1 MCYDAVIIAP
11 AHACAGPSSPTIDH
25 HPAQTDFTAENK
37 TVDTFS
43 IPLAMNAWREILAR
57 IFDGFKAQDN
67 VSPEWLINPATRR
80 RLKLDRLYPDAGV
93 AIRFAGLT
101 AKGQRPSDWDIM
113 ENEQRD
119 QTRAELCRINGVQ
132 LAVINPADDPLKQM
146 DTLLRILSRASR
158 VLAQGPR
165 SDRDKKRWMPE
176 LSEARMRGSELRTLI
191 SKSPDQMMANLGEA
205 WRDRET
211 QMTVGGRPG
220 NGAAVP
226 APPVK
231 VSIGSAG
238 GFSTGQ
244 RVRHNHFGDG
254 VITDV
259 TDTSDD
265 KQISVLFDAAEERTF
280 LLSLVADKLEA
291 IAD

>member
-1 MCYDAVIIAP
+1 VAGQPGHAP
-11 AHACAGPSSPTIDH
+11 
-25 HPAQTDFTAENK
+25 PAQ
-37 TVDTFS
+37 
-43 IPLAMNAWREILAR
+43 
-57 IFDGFKAQDN
+57 
-67 VSPEWLINPATRR
+67 
-80 RLKLDRLYPDAGV
+80 AGSLV
-93 AIRFAGLT
+93 PRGGRGHSLHRLT
-101 AKGQRPSDWDIM
+101 AKGQRSSEWDIL
-113 ENEQRD
+113 EAEQRD
-119 QTRAELCRINGVQ
+119 QTRTELCRINGVQ

-176 LSEARMRGSELRTLI
+176 LSEARLRAGELRTLI
-191 SKSPDQMMANLGEA
+191 SKSPDQMMANL
-205 WRDRET
+205 
-211 QMTVGGRPG
+211 G

-238 GFSTGQ
+238 GFSSGQ
-244 RVRHNHFGDG
+244 RVRHSYFGDG

-265 KQISVLFDAAEERTF
+265 KQISVLFDAADERTF
-280 LLSLVADKLEA
+280 LLSLIADKLEA